1 MVNAII
7 RALKEYGL
15 RPSEL
20 KIRKIKRKD
29 VNKEILEEFVP
40 RYYFEGY
47 EYPSH
52 SNRELY
58 IIYKDFTIR
67 YQEYLYEEYKDYGRW
82 ECFGSIIEKEKF
94 IEEMIR
100 DIKKGEVIALYVV
113 EDWYSSWP
121 DGSEYGGYEERLII
135 FK

>member
-15 RPSEL
+15 RPEGL
-20 KIRKIKRKD
+20 EIRKIKRKD
-29 VNKEILEEFVP
+29 VNKDFIEQFIP
-40 RYYFEGY
+40 YYRKEGY
-47 EYPSH
+47 EYPSYE
-52 SNRELY
+52 NRELY
-58 IIYKDFTIR
+58 IVYKDFSIK
-67 YQEYLYEEYKDYGRW
+67 YQEYLYEEIKDYGIW
-82 ECFGSIIEKEKF
+82 EGYDNIIEKEKF